1 MQLYP
6 THAPQQA
13 AVEKGKNSEAMEDG
27 NMEKGA
33 LPAEDLGCASESFE
47 SLASQ
52 MNELAVSSNS
62 SVDLADSSNMESQ
75 LQDTDKRI
83 RALKKKVYF
92 NPAFFSLLQ

>member
-1 MQLYP
+1 
-6 THAPQQA
+6 
-13 AVEKGKNSEAMEDG
+13 MEDG

-52 MNELAVSSNS
+52 MNELAVSSNPAVVGPS
-62 SVDLADSSNMESQ
+62 SDLADASNMESPV
-75 LQDTDKRI
+75 QDIDKRI

-92 NPAFFSLLQ
+92 NPAF